1 MEVHLLDVVVLQQR
15 RNKGEKGSTKPE
27 YIAWMKK
34 QYMVAVTSR
43 VLEHGGPM
51 LVDGGAN
58 HQEGKGDIPLVLEGR
73 LEGGRVD
80 HQRSPPRR

>member
-1 MEVHLLDVVVLQQR
+1 
-15 RNKGEKGSTKPE
+15 
-27 YIAWMKK
+27 MKK
-34 QYMVAVTSR
+34 RYMVAVTSR